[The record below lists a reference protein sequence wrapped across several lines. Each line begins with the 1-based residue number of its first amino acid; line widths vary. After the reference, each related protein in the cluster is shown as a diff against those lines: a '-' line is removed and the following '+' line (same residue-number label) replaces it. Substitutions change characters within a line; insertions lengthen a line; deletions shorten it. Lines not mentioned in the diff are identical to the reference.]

1 VGART
6 EQAAGWVRMGM
17 AMAGSLDR
25 WVDFE
30 TRQWPEYREVIVNLQ
45 SYAEQL
51 VLRASPEVAARAAR
65 LLLDHGPLQQ
75 TSRAALAVRFP
86 QGD

>member
-1 VGART
+1 
-6 EQAAGWVRMGM
+6 MGM
-17 AMAGSLDR
+17 AMAGQLDR

-45 SYAEQL
+45 HYAEHL
-51 VLRASPEVAARAAR
+51 VLNGSPEVAARAAW
-65 LLLDHGPLQQ
+65 LLLDHGPLAT
-75 TSRAALAVRFP
+75 TSRVALAARFP